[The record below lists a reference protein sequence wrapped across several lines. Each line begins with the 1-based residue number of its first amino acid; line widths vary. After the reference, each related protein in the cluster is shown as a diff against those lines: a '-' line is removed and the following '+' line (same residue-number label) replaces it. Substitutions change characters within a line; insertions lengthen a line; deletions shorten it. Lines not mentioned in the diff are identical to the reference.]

1 MLHEEIKTHAPLIA
15 ALDKHQDATGLFA
28 LWLESR
34 GILHA
39 YSRYGDPPRYPFN
52 FYCDESRIDW
62 QKMEE
67 EFLTES
73 KLIHAAKQY
82 AEEPVESRYSIGAIA
97 IEVLMWAPILF
108 LLYLLLK

>member
-1 MLHEEIKTHAPLIA
+1 
-15 ALDKHQDATGLFA
+15 
-28 LWLESR
+28 
-34 GILHA
+34 
-39 YSRYGDPPRYPFN
+39 
-52 FYCDESRIDW
+52 
-62 QKMEE
+62 MEE